1 MKKLILLLG
10 WIFFALP
17 AAAATSNIYITQN
30 GTPGGTGASCTNAL
44 SAGWFNTPA
53 NWGTGGQIGP
63 GTTVHLCGTFTGTAG
78 STMLTAHGSG
88 ASGNPITILFEPG
101 AILTAPYWYWGGA
114 IVLSGQSWIVVNGD
128 INNGRQGIIQNT
140 DNGSHRTYQQQSRL
154 IYSDGCSNCTIEN
167 ITLADGYVKLPD
179 VAITSITGNGTTAT
193 VTCASACNNS
203 VNHLVA
209 IVGNSVGG
217 FNTPPNTTI
226 TIASTPDST
235 HFTFASTTSGTGTG
249 GTLVDDGLAQMG
261 VNGSF
266 IGYNVSPNFTINN
279 VLAHDVGWAFNG
291 WAQNY
296 TVKNSEV
303 YNADHGIAFGI
314 TASVGG
320 LAIYGN
326 HFHDFANWDTV
337 NDAYHH
343 DYIHLWDHTVG
354 TSVTDGVIY
363 NNTFDGVFGNCC
375 TTGNIFLQGGIDN
388 VAIFNNTFIDSTT
401 DTVGRTGVWMGG
413 EVVTVNGAQQTITQ
427 SNNSLLNNY
436 FSMGA
441 HRQGAA
447 IYSSGYETG
456 LAVENNIL
464 IGGQADISLV
474 GGTTI
479 SVVDHNVYDDLS
491 TDYGDGN
498 TFHWNSSPATG
509 SFTSWK
515 SSSECNCDPNSV
527 FATNSAIKVNSGGM
541 PQPGSP
547 AIGAGANLSSKATG
561 ALAPLAFD
569 KNGVA
574 RPATGNWDIGAFQAQ
589 GATVIDFGN
598 GFSSTG
604 MAFNGSAALSGTHLR
619 VTNGGQTQAGS
630 GWFTTLVNV
639 QNFTTDFTF
648 QLINPNADGMTFA
661 IQNSSLG
668 ALGACGGGLGYGTD
682 SCSSQP
688 GIPSS
693 VAVKFD
699 LFSNHTE
706 GNNSTGIYTDGAD
719 PTIPATTLGNGV
731 NLHSGDVFKV
741 HIAYDGTTLT
751 MTITDTVTNAT
762 FTTSWA
768 VNIPSTVGANTA
780 YVGFTGGT
788 GGQTATQD
796 IITWTY
802 NN

>member
-1 MKKLILLLG
+1 MRRLIFVLG
-10 WIFFALP
+10 LFFIAIS
-17 AAAATSNIYITQN
+17 AKANTVYIAS
-30 GTPGGTGASCTNAL
+30 GGTGAGTSCSSPKDPTY
-44 SAGWFNTPA
+44 FNTSG
-53 NWGTGGQIGP
+53 NWTTGTPTGIQIGP
-63 GTTVHLCGTFTGTAG
+63 GTTVHLCGTFTGAAG
-78 STMLTAHGSG
+78 STLLTAKGSG

-140 DNGSHRTYQQQSRL
+140 DNGSNRTYQQQSRM
-154 IYSDGCSNCTIEN
+154 IYSAGCSNCTIKN
-167 ITLADGYVKLPD
+167 LTFADAYDKLPD
-179 VAITSITGNGTTAT
+179 VAISSISGNGTTAT

-203 VNHLVA
+203 VNHKVA
-209 IVGNSVGG
+209 IVGNSVAG
-217 FNTPPNTTI
+217 FNTPVNTTI

-235 HFTFASTTSGTGTG
+235 HFTFSNATSGNGTG
-249 GTLVDDGLAQMG
+249 GSLSDAGIVQTGVSASYIGL
-261 VNGSF
+261 
-266 IGYNVSPNFTINN
+266 NVSSSFTIDN
-279 VLAHDVGWAFNG
+279 VLVHDAGWAFDG
-291 WAQNY
+291 WGPNY

-303 YNADHGIAFGI
+303 YNADHGVAFGV
-314 TASVGG
+314 TANVGG

-326 HFHDFANWDTV
+326 HFHDFANWNTAT
-337 NDAYHH
+337 NSFHH
-343 DYIHLWDHTVG
+343 DYIHLWDHTPG
-354 TSVTDGVIY
+354 TAVTDGVIY
-363 NNTFDGVFGNCC
+363 NNTFDGVFGIN
-375 TTGNIFLQGGIDN
+375 TTANVFLQGGIN
-388 VAIFNNTFIDSTT
+388 GVAIFNNTFINSTS
-401 DTVGRTGVWMGG
+401 DTMGRTGVWMGG
-413 EVVTVNGAQQTITQ
+413 EIVNINGVPHTITE
-427 SNNSLLNNY
+427 SNNSVLSNY
-436 FSMGA
+436 FAMGA
-441 HRQGAA
+441 HSQDAA

-456 LAVENNIL
+456 LTVENNIL

-479 SVVDHNVYDDLS
+479 NVVDHNVYDDLL

-527 FATNSAIKVNSGGM
+527 LATNSAIKVNSGGV

-574 RPATGNWDIGAFQAQ
+574 RPATANWDIGAFQAQ
-589 GATVIDFGN
+589 GTTVIDFGN

-604 MAFNGSAALSGTHLR
+604 MTFNGSAALSGTHLR

-668 ALGACGGGLGYGTD
+668 AIGACGGGLGYGTD
-682 SCSSQP
+682 TCSSQP

-706 GNNSTGIYTDGAD
+706 GNNSTGIYTNGAA

-741 HIAYDGTTLT
+741 HITYDGTTLT

-768 VNIPSTVGANTA
+768 INIPGTVGANTA